1 MAKLIKHGWQLQMA
15 LMFAVLFVVS
25 SMAYAQSSPN
35 YQIKVDVISGG
46 SGSLSSTN
54 YVLASVIG
62 QSSGIGLQ
70 SSASYADDAG
80 YIYAW
85 LESIPIYCLADFD
98 GDRRTDIAV
107 YRSSNG
113 WWIIVPSSG
122 ASPYA
127 VAWGA
132 SSDIPVPGDYDG
144 DRKTDIAVYRPSNGW
159 WIIVPSSG
167 ASPYAVAWGATGDVP
182 LSSNIALTY

>member
-1 MAKLIKHGWQLQMA
+1 MAKLIQPIWYLGIVT
-15 LMFAVLFVVS
+15 MFLVLPIGF
-25 SMAYAQSSPN
+25 SMVHAQSSPN

-54 YVLASVIG
+54 YVLASAIG
-62 QSSGIGLQ
+62 QCSGIGLQ

-85 LESIPIYCLADFD
+85 LESIPIYCLADYD
-98 GDRRTDIAV
+98 GDRKTDIAV

-122 ASPYA
+122 AAPYA

-132 SSDIPVPGDYDG
+132 SSDIPVPGDYD
-144 DRKTDIAVYRPSNGW
+144 
-159 WIIVPSSG
+159 
-167 ASPYAVAWGATGDVP
+167 
-182 LSSNIALTY
+182 